1 MRLHHWLL
9 LCLLLVGAFAVV
21 TPQRTEAQN
30 SCPTLVQ
37 TALEQM
43 GDNCTGLGR
52 NSACYG
58 FNRVNSTFLDAAPL
72 DFFSKPSDRA
82 ELAQLETITTA
93 PLDLDSDEWGI
104 AVMNV
109 QANVPGALP
118 GQSIVFM
125 LMGDAEVTN
134 TVPPE
139 NTLPDVEP
147 IAVTTITETGVLTS
161 PTANANALTTVPTGT
176 ILQATGVNG
185 DWLRVYSEA
194 GLGWVAG
201 DSVEANSALGSLPT
215 VTETMQAPMQ
225 AFQVS
230 TAVNDLLCN
239 EAPSLLAIQS
249 PENIKVDLMA
259 NGVHINMGS
268 LILVRI
274 LPPGD
279 VLQIMTIEGDVT
291 LDPGTPFEVH
301 LEPGFVTTRCMTADG
316 IVSEDCGWTD
326 PVPMTEAEMTFSQ
339 TALQGF
345 EQFGGGAVRIIDTNA
360 CEPGSAIEYTV
371 QPGDSLSLIG
381 LQFGSDANAI
391 MRNNNLN
398 GTIIVVGQTLN
409 VTCGERSPVTPVP
422 VQNQLPAAPTVNCS
436 GLVAT
441 SPLDGLKYGPNT
453 FYWNAPNMSVDEYRV
468 NVTGE
473 GGSAAFTTSGENL
486 SLTGDLSI
494 NNIGYGFSF
503 SWSVEAL
510 VNGEPV
516 CSTQPVTMFREAPP
530 PPPRDREPK
539 PEPTPN
545 GTEEP
550 CYECCYECES

>member
-1 MRLHHWLL
+1 MRLPHWLL
-9 LCLLLVGAFAVV
+9 LCLLLVGAFAVIA
-21 TPQRTEAQN
+21 PQRTEAKN
-30 SCPTLVQ
+30 TCPTLVQ

-43 GDNCTGLGR
+43 GDNCTSLGR

-58 FNRVNSTFLDAAPL
+58 FNRVNSTFFDEAPL
-72 DFFSKPSDRA
+72 DFFSKPSDQA
-82 ELAQLETITTA
+82 GLAQLETITTA

-134 TVPPE
+134 AVPAE
-139 NTLPDVEP
+139 DTLPEVEP
-147 IAVTTITETGVLTS
+147 IDVTTNAETAVLTTPS
-161 PTANANALTTVPTGT
+161 SNANALTTVPAGT
-176 ILQATGVNG
+176 ILQAVGVSG
-185 DWLRVYSEA
+185 DWLKVYSEA

-201 DSVEANSALGSLPT
+201 DAVEDNSDLGSLPA

-230 TAVNDLLCN
+230 TAINDVLCN

-316 IVSEDCGWTD
+316 IVGTDCGWTE
-326 PVPMTEAEMTFSQ
+326 PAPMTEAEVTFSQ

-345 EQFGGGAVRIIDTNA
+345 EEFGDGSVRIIDTNA
-360 CEPGSAIEYTV
+360 CEAGTAVEYTV

-381 LQFGSDANAI
+381 LQFGSNAAAI
-391 MRNNNLN
+391 IENNNLD
-398 GTIIVVGQTLN
+398 GTIIVVGQTLD
-409 VTCGERSPVTPVP
+409 VICGEQAQVIPVP
-422 VQNQLPAAPTVNCS
+422 VENQPVVQTGVDCT
-436 GLVAT
+436 GFGAT
-441 SPLDGLKYGPNT
+441 SPLDGLKYGENT
-453 FYWNAPNMSVDEYRV
+453 FYWSAPNMSVSEYRV

-473 GGSAAFTTSGENL
+473 GGSASFTTSGENL

-503 SWSVEAL
+503 SWNVEVL
-510 VNGEPV
+510 SNGEPV
-516 CSTQPVTMFREAPP
+516 CSTQPVVMFREAPP
-530 PPPRDREPK
+530 PPPRDREPR
-539 PEPTPN
+539 PEPTAV

-550 CYECCYECES
+550 CECS